1 MTYQRV
7 KKNYQDGLWT
17 KEMVKRCY
25 AVGIITKEQYK
36 EIVALPQSGG
46 EGDG

>member
-25 AVGIITKEQYK
+25 AVGIITKAQYK
-36 EIVALPQSGG
+36 EIVSLPQSGG
-46 EGDG
+46 GGDG